1 MNTFTRAAFSFIVSL
16 HPSEFRAEFGEE
28 MVWIFDEQ
36 MASVE
41 ARAARLARG
50 AELLL
55 DALRSAF
62 LQHTLRERPLS
73 KAIRPHFVQI
83 ESTSLMVRVAHAG
96 FIFICGLFDIFC
108 IALALHMALS
118 RL

>member
-16 HPSEFRAEFGEE
+16 HPTEFRAEFGDD
-28 MVWIFDEQ
+28 MAWIFDEQ

-41 ARAARLARG
+41 ARTARFIRC

-62 LQHTLRERPLS
+62 VQHTLRERPLS
-73 KAIRPHFVQI
+73 EVIRPHFVQT
-83 ESTSLMVRVAHAG
+83 ESTALMIRATHAG
-96 FIFICGLFDIFC
+96 FIFICSLFNIFC
-108 IALALHMALS
+108 IVLALHMAISCL
-118 RL
+118 